1 MNTDERY
8 RNAIRKIDALIV
20 EATHVSTAAAG
31 RSVPDPAWR
40 ACLLY
45 TRLCVTGI
53 SLLSLVP
60 GSRFAGRV
68 VDHYDF
74 SAIASLTCN
83 VWECY
88 FVFFYLGVDATEGDE
103 WLTRLHV
110 LQLHDCTSRLKMFTE
125 FGSDGAD
132 PSGFQA
138 QADELRDRI
147 TSRAYFGTLS
157 ERCRQHVLRGDNA
170 LLLSQDELLTRM
182 KEDVGFFRGMYRFL
196 SFHVHSLPVAFYRM
210 ADREQG
216 RGVESDWEKDNIA
229 MALEFGG
236 HPIERATREMRG
248 LFPDLP
254 TILPTAPLEGST

>member
-31 RSVPDPAWR
+31 RSVPDPAWW

-88 FVFFYLGVDATEGDE
+88 FVFFYLASMLLRAMSGSPVCMSCSSTTA
-103 WLTRLHV
+103 RL
-110 LQLHDCTSRLKMFTE
+110 D
-125 FGSDGAD
+125 
-132 PSGFQA
+132 
-138 QADELRDRI
+138 
-147 TSRAYFGTLS
+147 
-157 ERCRQHVLRGDNA
+157 
-170 LLLSQDELLTRM
+170 
-182 KEDVGFFRGMYRFL
+182 
-196 SFHVHSLPVAFYRM
+196 
-210 ADREQG
+210 
-216 RGVESDWEKDNIA
+216 
-229 MALEFGG
+229 
-236 HPIERATREMRG
+236 
-248 LFPDLP
+248 
-254 TILPTAPLEGST
+254 